1 MMAAIHEDKL
11 VAAIIK
17 GSLAL
22 LLVFTLLG
30 LTLFSTKAALGVL
43 AGGVIG
49 IINFLWMRRILRR
62 ILGLLP
68 GNPSQHAILWFV
80 VRLSLVGIILYLLM
94 VSGRF
99 SLIGL
104 LVGLSTIVI
113 TIMTLSIHNA
123 LHNNG

>member
-11 VAAIIK
+11 VTAIIK

-22 LLVFTLLG
+22 LLVFSLLG
-30 LTLFSTKAALGVL
+30 LVLFSTKAALGVL
-43 AGGVIG
+43 AGGLIG
-49 IINFLWMRRILRR
+49 IVNFLWMRRILRR
-62 ILGLLP
+62 TLGLLP
-68 GNPSQHAILWFV
+68 GNSGQRAILWFV

-113 TIMTLSIHNA
+113 TIMTLSIHGA
-123 LHNNG
+123 LHNEE